1 MLSSH
6 VTVTVKIIEKTI
18 KQQLHNKSK
27 DLYMYLCSS
36 LNFSSVNVLS
46 NSGPQ
51 DSYSVLP
58 IFSLY
63 VFSYPVK
70 AAL

>member
-1 MLSSH
+1 MFSSY
-6 VTVTVKIIEKTI
+6 VTVTVKIIEKKI

-36 LNFSSVNVLS
+36 LNFSSVSVLS

-51 DSYSVLP
+51 DSYSVLH